1 MKHTIWPPRLSRL
14 SELQGAPPEGVDI
27 QDGEEDNHQFEVYV
41 RMMTR
46 RDFWKAAAA
55 MPAAAAQLYAQRTRG
70 LPPVTIREVKVIGT
84 SANVFPWVFVKV
96 ITSEPGLYGLGSAN
110 NLMHPFAV
118 VAAIEKNLGPF
129 WVGKDVDRIEDLW
142 QATNVH
148 SYFRNG
154 MILNTA
160 LSAIDMALWDIKGK
174 RAGMPVYELLGGKVR
189 DAISLYVHADGRDL
203 QALEESVRKNMEAG
217 YRHVRAQL
225 GGYGGGGFIPPGQG
239 SRVEGGYNG
248 PAFDDELFVDT
259 IPKAFEYLRGK
270 LGYTVKLIYDVHE
283 KLNPTLA
290 MEFAKRMEPYR
301 LYFVEDLLPPEQVGW
316 FEQVRRVTTTP
327 LAIGEIFT
335 HPLEY
340 IPLVAGRLIDF
351 VRCRM
356 CATGGIT
363 PLKKLS
369 GLCEAFGVR
378 TAFQQGGEP
387 DPIHQMATYHVEIS
401 SPAFGVHEQCR
412 FPELIHEMM
421 PGTAEIKGGYLYG
434 NSRPGIGVDLNE
446 AIAAKYPLKPYP
458 YPLGW
463 LTVHS
468 IDGAVGKP

>member
-1 MKHTIWPPRLSRL
+1 
-14 SELQGAPPEGVDI
+14 VDI

-239 SRVEGGYNG
+239 SRVEGGYSG

>member
-1 MKHTIWPPRLSRL
+1 
-14 SELQGAPPEGVDI
+14 
-27 QDGEEDNHQFEVYV
+27 
-41 RMMTR
+41 MTR
-46 RDFWKAAAA
+46 RDFWKSVAAV
-55 MPAAAAQLYAQRTRG
+55 PAAAAQLYAQRSRG
-70 LPPVTIREVKVIGT
+70 LPPLTIKEVKVIGT

-96 ITSEPGLYGLGSAN
+96 ITSEPGLYGVGSAN

-118 VAAIEKNLGPF
+118 AAAIEKNFGPF
-129 WVGKDVDRIEDLW
+129 WVGKDVDRIEDMW

-189 DAISLYVHADGRDL
+189 DAISLYVHADGRDMES
-203 QALEESVRKNMEAG
+203 LEQNVRKHMATG
-217 YRHVRAQL
+217 YRHVRAQY
-225 GGYGGGGFIPPGQG
+225 GGYGGGGMIPPGQG
-239 SRVEGGYNG
+239 SRVEGGYAG

-259 IPKAFEYLRGK
+259 IPKVFEHLRSK
-270 LGYTVKLIYDVHE
+270 LGSSVKLIYDVHE
-283 KLNPTLA
+283 KLSPNMA
-290 MEFAKRMEPYR
+290 MEFAKRMEPYQ
-301 LYFVEDLLPPEQVGW
+301 LYFLEDLLPPEQVGW
-316 FEQVRRVTTTP
+316 FQKVRQVTTTR

-340 IPLVAGRLIDF
+340 VPLVTGRLIDF
-351 VRCRM
+351 VRCRL

-363 PLKKLS
+363 PLKKLAN
-369 GLCEAFGVR
+369 LCETFGVR

-434 NSRPGIGVDLNE
+434 NGKPGLGVDINE
-446 AIAAKYPLKPYP
+446 ALAAKYPLKPYP
-458 YPLGW
+458 YPLDW
-463 LTVHS
+463 LKVYS

>member
-1 MKHTIWPPRLSRL
+1 
-14 SELQGAPPEGVDI
+14 
-27 QDGEEDNHQFEVYV
+27 
-41 RMMTR
+41 
-46 RDFWKAAAA
+46 
-55 MPAAAAQLYAQRTRG
+55 
-70 LPPVTIREVKVIGT
+70 
-84 SANVFPWVFVKV
+84 
-96 ITSEPGLYGLGSAN
+96 
-110 NLMHPFAV
+110 MHPFAV

-203 QALEESVRKNMEAG
+203 QALEESVRRNMEAG

-239 SRVEGGYNG
+239 SRVEGGYSG